1 MTMPVEPDDAYR
13 ISDIFVDTGRAQGAF
28 QRLDHLMERGW
39 EKSFCRALLLLGP
52 ARCGK
57 THILQEWVRRKKEAE
72 PSFRAL
78 ISEVPAACTLKGMVS
93 QLLEDLGD
101 PNPSFGDA
109 IARTRRVATLGQ
121 GMNIIILDEVQ
132 RLVDP
137 ETGKVKRDV
146 AAWITNLLNK
156 RICPVVLAGESN
168 AAMVFEGVVYAE
180 GRLLGQVDVKPYDWA
195 TEQLEFRV
203 FLRQLESKLGM
214 KEACDLSAP
223 EMALRLHMYSGGR
236 IGLAANVISEARAIA
251 CGERRDRITVED
263 LARGT
268 DLLRIG
274 SARNLPNPFRIAN
287 PMPGGEPPPQV
298 QDVEIP
304 VAPARGRLKVGRR

>member
-1 MTMPVEPDDAYR
+1 MPTEPDVAHR
-13 ISDIFVDTGRAQGAF
+13 ISDIFVDTLRAQAAF
-28 QRLDHLMERGW
+28 GRLNELMERGW
-39 EKSFCRALLLLGP
+39 EKTFCRALLLLGP

-57 THILQEWVRRKKEAE
+57 THILQEWIRRRTEAD
-72 PSFRAL
+72 PDFRAL

-101 PNPSFGDA
+101 PNPSFGDP
-109 IARTRRVATLGQ
+109 IARTRRVATHGQ
-121 GMNIIILDEVQ
+121 GMSVIILDEVQ

-156 RICPVVLAGESN
+156 RICPVVLAGESH

-180 GRLLGQVDVKPYDWA
+180 GRLLGQVLVDPYDWR
-195 TEQLEFRV
+195 TEQTEFRV

-214 KEACDLSAP
+214 KEASNLSAP
-223 EMALRLHMYSGGR
+223 EVALRLHMYSEGR
-236 IGLAANVISEARAIA
+236 IGLAANVISEGRAIA
-251 CGERRDRITVED
+251 RKAGRERITVDD
-263 LARGT
+263 LANGT

-274 SARNLPNPFRIAN
+274 AARDRPNPFRIAN

-304 VAPARGRLKVGRR
+304 VAPARGRFKVGRK